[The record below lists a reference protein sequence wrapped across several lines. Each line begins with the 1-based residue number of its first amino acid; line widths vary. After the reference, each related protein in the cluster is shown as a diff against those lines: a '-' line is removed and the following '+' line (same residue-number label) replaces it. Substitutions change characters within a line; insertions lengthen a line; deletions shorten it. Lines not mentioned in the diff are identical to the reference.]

1 MSKVYTRTG
10 DTGTTSLV
18 GGKRV
23 AKNCARLESYGTID
37 ELNAQVGLL
46 LTYVTEQADREC
58 LIGIQ
63 SNLFV
68 IGAELATEAESSH
81 CLSHTITDEDTAEL
95 EQEIDKASEG
105 LPAWRGF
112 TLPGGSREAALSH
125 VCRTVC
131 RRAERRILALNESV
145 LIDNDGNGQTVPIQ
159 VLKYINRLSDYFYV
173 LALRLNFLAGR
184 EEILWKK

>member
-1 MSKVYTRTG
+1 MKVYTKTG

-23 AKNCARLESYGTID
+23 DKACARLESYGTID

-46 LTYVTEQADREC
+46 LTYVTEQNDRDC

-63 SNLFV
+63 NCLFV
-68 IGAELATEAESSH
+68 VGAQLATETESLH
-81 CLSHTITDEDTAEL
+81 TLSSTITAEDVTTL
-95 EQEIDKASEG
+95 ETCIDAASEG
-105 LPAWRGF
+105 LPKWRGF
-112 TLPGGSREAALSH
+112 TLPGGCRAAAHAH

-131 RRAERRILALNESV
+131 RRAERRILALNATEPVSPQLLAYV
-145 LIDNDGNGQTVPIQ
+145 
-159 VLKYINRLSDYFYV
+159 NRLSDYFYV
-173 LALRLNFLAGR
+173 LALRLNFLQGT